1 MASDMAE
8 QINPTTLKALRR
20 LAELGDADAQFDL
33 GELFH
38 QGPGD
43 VQDDEE
49 AEAWFAKAAGQG
61 HTEARELL
69 GELYRRRA
77 STFLKGRKLER
88 NPSEALHWY
97 KLAAQQG
104 DATAQLYIGRM
115 YENGLGVAKS
125 YLEARSWYLVA
136 SRQGFS
142 AADERLAKLEERIR
156 RSKTTWEELV
166 AKAENETSAHLEAS
180 SYDPK
185 YQAPEHM
192 IYEID
197 EDRDDK
203 SSDDDFPGYGAKVK
217 SKEAT
222 NPVARKSEGQKKETV
237 PSSPRSEP
245 KLELGLPLAG
255 AAQVVPQAA
264 PESDGDERRI
274 LQAQIDVLSGKLT
287 ASQLEVTQAISK
299 ADIAI
304 GKRKETEARMLDLQ
318 RLLDVLEI
326 QRRHRRWWQ
335 LFWGL
340 SGGVLIGAIMY
351 ALARV

>member
-20 LAELGDADAQFDL
+20 RAELGDADAQ
-33 GELFH
+33 
-38 QGPGD
+38 
-43 VQDDEE
+43 
-49 AEAWFAKAAGQG
+49 
-61 HTEARELL
+61 
-69 GELYRRRA
+69 
-77 STFLKGRKLER
+77 
-88 NPSEALHWY
+88 
-97 KLAAQQG
+97 
-104 DATAQLYIGRM
+104 
-115 YENGLGVAKS
+115 
-125 YLEARSWYLVA
+125 
-136 SRQGFS
+136 
-142 AADERLAKLEERIR
+142 
-156 RSKTTWEELV
+156 
-166 AKAENETSAHLEAS
+166 AHLEAS
-180 SYDPK
+180 GYDPK

-197 EDRDDK
+197 EDRDDE
-203 SSDDDFPGYGAKVK
+203 SSDDDFPGCGAKVK
-217 SKEAT
+217 PKEAT
-222 NPVARKSEGQKKETV
+222 NPVARKSEGQEKETV

-255 AAQVVPQAA
+255 AEQVVSQAA

-274 LQAQIDVLSGKLT
+274 LQAQIDLLSDKLT
-287 ASQLEVTQAISK
+287 ASQFEVTQAISK

-318 RLLDVLEI
+318 RLLDVLSDKIAANRFEVSLAISKEAIAIERREEAEARMRDLQRQLDVLEI

-340 SGGVLIGAIMY
+340 SGGVLIWAIMY